1 MKSYGTISTPIIGNN
16 QNYYIEEIYNKGF
29 TIINSQIKDSVS
41 LSLFR
46 KKIKS
51 IYQKQIIGFHIKDL
65 ERIGDLN
72 TVRCPMAYDEYF
84 LKFVKMRII
93 KNIVKNILGTNFHLI
108 LQNGIINAAGSKHHQ
123 SSWHRDLPYQ
133 NYTTSKPIALSI
145 YFTLNNYNKN
155 NGGIILLP
163 GSHKMDSLP
172 SKKYLKNNYFQVFC
186 PAGSAIVFDSF
197 LFHKAGLN
205 NSKTDRI
212 GINHVF
218 ALPIIKQQIC
228 LKSIFKDKYKN
239 DTYLNKIMGYKYDTP
254 KNVDEFRLKKIKALK
269 K

>member
-1 MKSYGTISTPIIGNN
+1 MKSYGIISKPPNGKN
-16 QNYYIEEIYNKGF
+16 QNYHIEEIYNKGF
-29 TIINSQIKDSVS
+29 TIMENQIKDSMP
-41 LSLFR
+41 LLR

-51 IYQKQIIGFHIKDL
+51 IYQKQIVGLCIKDL
-65 ERIGDLN
+65 EKIGDLN
-72 TVRCPMAYDEYF
+72 TVRCPMAYDKYF
-84 LKFVKMRII
+84 LKLVKMKII
-93 KNIVKNILGTNFHLI
+93 KNIVGNILGNNFHLI
-108 LQNGIINAAGSKHHQ
+108 LQNGIINTAGSEHHQ

-155 NGGIILLP
+155 NGGLILLP

-172 SKKYLKNNYFQVFC
+172 SEKYLKNNYLQVSC
-186 PAGSAIVFDSF
+186 PSGSAIVFNSF

-228 LKSIFKDKYKN
+228 LKSIFKDK
-239 DTYLNKIMGYKYDTP
+239 
-254 KNVDEFRLKKIKALK
+254 
-269 K
+269 